1 MRVRTSVTLPKDLLI
16 KVDALAGKKHKRS
29 AIVESALRDYVAKEN
44 GKKLNRRD
52 IEIINANADK
62 LNEEALDTLEYQQV
76 NWRKEATFIEFIN
89 RIHATRNDIAHL
101 LL

>member
-1 MRVRTSVTLPKDLLI
+1 MKVRTSITLPKDLLV

-29 AIVESALRDYVAKEN
+29 EIVESALRDYVAKEN

-52 IEIINANADK
+52 IKIINANADK

-76 NWRKEATFIEFIN
+76 NW
-89 RIHATRNDIAHL
+89 
-101 LL
+101 